1 MCHLLVEEYETDLN
15 FLHTTFVGH
24 DAFYCN
30 NGLNNWCLFMLRLY
44 SVLFVIT
51 TVQLFLLS
59 IEDLTVLY
67 LLTDLLISLIYFG
80 SGCRKKTCYCYTAI

>member
-1 MCHLLVEEYETDLN
+1 
-15 FLHTTFVGH
+15 
-24 DAFYCN
+24 
-30 NGLNNWCLFMLRLY
+30 MLRLY